1 MRKKHK
7 FIYTSRSYKS
17 ILKAFEYYEAAQK
30 DLGDYFL
37 ASLEDCIISIDSNPE
52 IYKNIYKT
60 YRQAKVKRFPFI
72 IIFRLNEDEIIIENV
87 FNTYQNPIKKIK

>member
-7 FIYTSRSYKS
+7 LIYTSRSHKN
-17 ILKAFEYYEAAQK
+17 ILTAFEYYESAQK

-37 ASLEDCIISIDSNPE
+37 ASLEECIISIDSNPE
-52 IYKNIYKT
+52 IYKMVYKT
-60 YRQAKVKRFPFI
+60 YRQAKVKHFPYV
-72 IIFRLNEDEIIIENV
+72 IIFRPDNEEIIIENV